1 VYYTNDLRRKNGQ
14 SEDRFQ
20 THAQAITLRNQETS
34 TDQMMDFISTLA
46 ELPLKHLPYPSYM
59 KDKDANQ
66 SLPAYIHIEKTDAI

>member
-1 VYYTNDLRRKNGQ
+1 M
-14 SEDRFQ
+14 
-20 THAQAITLRNQETS
+20 RNQETS

-46 ELPLKHLPYPSYM
+46 ELPLKHLPDPSYM